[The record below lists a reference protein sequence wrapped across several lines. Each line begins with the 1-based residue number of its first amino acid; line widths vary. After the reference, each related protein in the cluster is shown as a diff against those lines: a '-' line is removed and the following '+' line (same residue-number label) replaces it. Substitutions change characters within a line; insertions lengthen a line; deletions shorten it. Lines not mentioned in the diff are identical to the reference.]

1 MPPFTQPASR
11 IELYSVVIIIG
22 LLLTIA
28 HESISRM
35 AAAQKQIIKRIDEVS
50 LEKLTPVPV
59 FVEGEF
65 ERHLKEIQKTRE
77 LKK

>member
-1 MPPFTQPASR
+1 
-11 IELYSVVIIIG
+11 
-22 LLLTIA
+22 
-28 HESISRM
+28 M

-59 FVEGEF
+59 LLEGQF

>member
-1 MPPFTQPASR
+1 MPPFTEPASR
-11 IELYSVVIIIG
+11 IELYSVVIVIG

-35 AAAQKQIIKRIDEVS
+35 AAAQKQIIKRVDEVS

-59 FVEGEF
+59 LLEGQF